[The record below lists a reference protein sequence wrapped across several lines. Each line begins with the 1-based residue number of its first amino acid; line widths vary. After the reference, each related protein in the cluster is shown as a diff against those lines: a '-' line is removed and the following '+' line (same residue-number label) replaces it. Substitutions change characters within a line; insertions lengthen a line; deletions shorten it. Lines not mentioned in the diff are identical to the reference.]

1 MTLQRFTLLAALAV
15 TPSFLAAQAAPG
27 GTLPSPES
35 IVARYIEAI
44 GGRAAVEHFPS
55 RWERGHVEI
64 PAQGLTLSWESLS
77 GGGRLATRSELPGF
91 GTIRTGYDGVVAWSI
106 NPAAGPAILE
116 GNAALQMRQSAD
128 HLSALHP
135 DRYVASMQTIEET
148 DCAGA
153 RCYRVRV
160 TTPWGESYDELFD
173 KETGLLRGGVRR
185 QTGPQ
190 GDIEVTSEIVEYRT
204 VAGVRL
210 PRVTRARMLGMEMVT
225 TVDSTDV
232 RAIPDSALAAPPEIR
247 ALRPDQRSPGE

>member
-1 MTLQRFTLLAALAV
+1 MKILRRLTLSAALAA
-15 TPSFLAAQAAPG
+15 TPALLAAQAAPG

-44 GGRAAVEHFPS
+44 GGRAAVEQFPS
-55 RWERGHVEI
+55 RWERGRVEI
-64 PAQGLTLSWESLS
+64 AAQGLTLSWEALS
-77 GGGRLATRSELPGF
+77 GGGRLSTRSELPGF
-91 GTIRTGYDGVVAWSI
+91 GSIRTGWDGTVAWSV

-128 HLSALHP
+128 PLAALHP
-135 DRYVASMQTIEET
+135 DRYVAAMQTVEET

-153 RCYRVRV
+153 RCWRVRV
-160 TTPWGESYDELFD
+160 TTPWGETYDELFD

-185 QTGPQ
+185 QASPQ
-190 GDIEVTSEIVEYRT
+190 GDIEITSEITEYRT

-210 PRVTRARMLGMEMVT
+210 PRVTRARMMGMELVT
-225 TVDSTDV
+225 TVDSTEV

-247 ALRPDQRSPGE
+247 ALRGGS